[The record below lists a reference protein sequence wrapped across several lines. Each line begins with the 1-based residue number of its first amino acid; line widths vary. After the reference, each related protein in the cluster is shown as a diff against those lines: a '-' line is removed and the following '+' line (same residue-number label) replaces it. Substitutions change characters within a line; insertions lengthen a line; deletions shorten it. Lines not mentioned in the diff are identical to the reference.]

1 MSLNTVGDSRTV
13 LQGERKSAALSERRE
28 KRRRRRRRRIGVEG
42 LFPQDRH
49 SGEREEEEEEEE
61 IHFFP

>member
-28 KRRRRRRRRIGVEG
+28 KRRRRRIGVEG

>member
-1 MSLNTVGDSRTV
+1 MIPVRYCR
-13 LQGERKSAALSERRE
+13 ERKSAALSERRE
-28 KRRRRRRRRIGVEG
+28 KRRIGVEG

>member
-28 KRRRRRRRRIGVEG
+28 KRRIGVEG